1 MIYDLEIRP
10 YNLEAHKDI
19 AIEML
24 KKRNGLFT
32 INLRVN
38 KSNIVDLVTLEYLT
52 YGDSK
57 PTT

>member
-57 PTT
+57 PRT